1 MTPTMLFL
9 LGLMLTLITAFAIVT
24 YLRRP
29 LHRILAELCGTQE
42 RAQFWVSFSNVTLT
56 LIPLIFAMQY
66 TPELKAGTTPVLE
79 LAAQLK
85 WALVGLLAAVLILGW
100 VISSFIKRQ
109 AAPTVAPDPA
119 ATPAA

>member
-9 LGLMLTLITAFAIVT
+9 LGMMLTLVTAFAIVT
-24 YLRRP
+24 YMRRP
-29 LHRILAELCGTQE
+29 LHRILVELCGTQE
-42 RAQFWVSFSNVTLT
+42 RAEFWVSFSNITLT

-66 TPELKAGTTPVLE
+66 TPELKAGTTVALE

-109 AAPTVAPDPA
+109 AAPTAAPNPTSGPA
-119 ATPAA
+119 A